1 MNLRQLEAFHS
12 TIQTGSVTRAGER
25 LGISQPA
32 VSKLLRAFSDAC
44 GFRLFVRSGGRL
56 VPTPEARLLAEE
68 VERLFSGTERI
79 ARLAQAVGQREWG
92 QVTMAAPA
100 ALATRY
106 LPDVLAPFLA
116 TQPDLHLT
124 LRSLAS
130 PQIVDMVGGQQV
142 DVGLSMIPVDDPRI
156 RSELLIRYAMI
167 CVLPVGH
174 PLADRPVIN
183 VEDLRDAPFISTAR
197 SDCMLMTIDRA
208 FQIAGV
214 QKRQRIE
221 VPLSETACSLVA
233 GGAGVSIVPPFVGR
247 DYGDDRIVRRPLVPA
262 TLTDVWVLTP
272 ADRPASLAAEK
283 VIAVIRQALA
293 QFEAD

>member
-12 TIQTGSVTRAGER
+12 TIKTGSVTRAGER

-32 VSKLLRAFSDAC
+32 VSKLLRAFAEAC

-79 ARLAQAVGQREWG
+79 ARLARAVGRRERG
-92 QVTMAAPA
+92 AVTLAAPA
-100 ALATRY
+100 ALATRC
-106 LPDVLAPFLA
+106 LPQALAPFLA
-116 TQPDLHLT
+116 TQPDLQLT
-124 LRSLAS
+124 LKSLAS
-130 PQIVDMVGGQQV
+130 PQIVDMVASRQV
-142 DVGLSMIPVDDPRI
+142 DAGFSMIPVDDPRI

-167 CVLPVGH
+167 CVLPAGH
-174 PLADRPVIN
+174 PLAAREVIGIA
-183 VEDLRDAPFISTAR
+183 DLRDAPLISTAR

-214 QKRQRIE
+214 QKHPRIE

-233 GGAGVSIVPPFVGR
+233 GGAGISIVPPFVGL
-247 DYGDDRIVRRPLVPA
+247 DFGPEALVRRPLVPE
-262 TLTDVWVLTP
+262 TLTDIWALTP
-272 ADRPASLAAEK
+272 ADRPASLATEQ
-283 VIAVIRQALA
+283 VIGVIRRALA
-293 QFEAD
+293 PFDAA